1 MTISSRARSSRS
13 IPTPGRWPG
22 TTRRRRT
29 IPTTGTRRTRRSSS
43 TASSEAGSARWS
55 CTPAATATSTSS
67 TASRANTCL
76 TSAFADTVN
85 WAKGLN
91 EKGQPIRIPEKDH
104 HVGGALVSG
113 NNGGATNW
121 PPGSFSPLTGLFYVP
136 LAETYAMYYTAE
148 TDPRGAMGLGGKEE
162 ITLGSKGS
170 YMLALDYKTG
180 KPAWKHRYPGLGA
193 GSANGLLTTAG
204 GLLFGGDVSGN
215 LVAYDARTARSCGT
229 RNSAAFRTRPRPTC
243 STGVSTCWSRR
254 ATHSSRLRSMSR
266 QSSEFR
272 VQSSELEFGTP

>member
-1 MTISSRARSSRS
+1 MAWYYQTAPHDTHDWDSAH
-13 IPTPGRWPG
+13 TPLLVDGEFGGRQRKMVLHAG
-22 TTRRRRT
+22 RNGYFYVVDRV
-29 IPTTGTRRTRRSSS
+29 TG
-43 TASSEAGSARWS
+43 EHL
-55 CTPAATATSTSS
+55 
-67 TASRANTCL
+67 L
-76 TSAFADTVN
+76 TSAFAETVN

-121 PPGSFSPLTGLFYVP
+121 PPGSFSPQTGLFYVP

-162 ITLGSKGS
+162 VTLGSKGS
-170 YMLALDYKTG
+170 YMLAARLQDREARAGSTG
-180 KPAWKHRYPGLGA
+180 IPASAR

-215 LVAYDARTARSCGT
+215 LVAYDARTGQILWHAKLG
-229 RNSAAFRTRPRPTC
+229 
-243 STGVSTCWSRR
+243 GVSNAPETYM
-254 ATHSSRLRSMSR
+254 LDGR
-266 QSSEFR
+266 QYLLVASGR
-272 VQSSELEFGTP
+272 YLVCVYGQ